1 MSWRLCCELLEN
13 FALCSGVLF
22 WNLNTGT
29 VISLKT
35 KNFWLIGQVSDNRG
49 NSWQMDTKRTF
60 KNIQDIYMRTP
71 MPKYKVA
78 FEIALWYGC
87 KFTAYFQNIFVRTP
101 VEGCLTCKRFAIEE
115 VLLFFLFNRSL
126 VLAIRKQYVRL
137 THLMNPHT
145 KGYYKENKDQ
155 FRRLLNHHWAK
166 NEVFY

>member
-1 MSWRLCCELLEN
+1 MSKSISNCWIKCGKVAFGFVAITRRLCHFFACYIWHCYISLLIFRKEVFWSFQRVYKLNIGNKSCLCCELLEN
-13 FALCSGVLF
+13 FAICSGVLF

-78 FEIALWYGC
+78 FEIAL
-87 KFTAYFQNIFVRTP
+87 
-101 VEGCLTCKRFAIEE
+101 
-115 VLLFFLFNRSL
+115 
-126 VLAIRKQYVRL
+126 
-137 THLMNPHT
+137 
-145 KGYYKENKDQ
+145 
-155 FRRLLNHHWAK
+155 
-166 NEVFY
+166 